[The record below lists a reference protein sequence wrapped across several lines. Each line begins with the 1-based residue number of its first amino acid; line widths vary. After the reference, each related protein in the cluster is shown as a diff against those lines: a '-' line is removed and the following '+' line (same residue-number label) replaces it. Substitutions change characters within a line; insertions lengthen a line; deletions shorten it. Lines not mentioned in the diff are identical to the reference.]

1 MSYVLYISKVNP
13 PKQDVIDRLIRIH
26 QTEQDDITIS
36 NVDEKLENG
45 FSIKRADTSY
55 IPKTGKPEL
64 KDYLNIKE
72 HKFAT
77 RITAKQN
84 EENIKRDIK

>member
-1 MSYVLYISKVNP
+1 MSYALYISKVNP
-13 PKQDVIDRLIRIH
+13 PKEEVIERLIRIH
-26 QTEQDDITIS
+26 QTPQDDVTVS
-36 NVDEKLENG
+36 RVDEKLDNG
-45 FSIKRADTSY
+45 FTIVKTDTSY

-77 RITAKQN
+77 RITAEQN
-84 EENIKRDIK
+84 EKNNKRNIK

>member
-13 PKQDVIDRLIRIH
+13 PEEEVIERIIRIH
-26 QTEQDDITIS
+26 STPQDDVTVS
-36 NVDEKLENG
+36 RVDEKLDNG
-45 FSIKRADTSY
+45 FTIKKTDTAY

-64 KDYLNIKE
+64 KDFLNIKE

-77 RITAKQN
+77 RITAKENEQN
-84 EENIKRDIK
+84 NKRDIK